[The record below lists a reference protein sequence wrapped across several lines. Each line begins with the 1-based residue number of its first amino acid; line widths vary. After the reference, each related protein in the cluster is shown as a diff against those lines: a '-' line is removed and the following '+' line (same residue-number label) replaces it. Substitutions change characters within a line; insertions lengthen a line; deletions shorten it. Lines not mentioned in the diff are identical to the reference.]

1 MARSGISRRAMF
13 DDTDSVG
20 ASVFLRLFYLVGYFT
35 NGWIIALQSIWLVYW
50 CFDWFAY
57 LFINL
62 LIGVF
67 IDSSILCVC
76 VCNTYIYNIGGLVT
90 QKKDVADMGQPIIL

>member
-35 NGWIIALQSIWLVYW
+35 NGWIIALQSI
-50 CFDWFAY
+50 
-57 LFINL
+57 
-62 LIGVF
+62 
-67 IDSSILCVC
+67 
-76 VCNTYIYNIGGLVT
+76 
-90 QKKDVADMGQPIIL
+90 